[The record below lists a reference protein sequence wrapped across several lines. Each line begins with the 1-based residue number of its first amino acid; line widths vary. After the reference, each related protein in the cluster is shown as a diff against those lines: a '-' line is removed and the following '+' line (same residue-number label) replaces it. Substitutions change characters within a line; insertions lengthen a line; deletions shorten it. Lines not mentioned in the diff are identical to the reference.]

1 MKRSKILALTTT
13 AFIALAAVSTAAAG
27 QREGDKDG
35 KDRCEAVKE
44 KWMERIAE
52 FDTDGNGEL
61 SDTEKAAIKKMRFD
75 AADADKSGGVTL
87 EELTAYNQ
95 SRMDQRKEEMAAR
108 HFSRID
114 KDGDGV
120 ASLEEFD
127 NGMRKM
133 SKHKGKSK
141 GQWSQKGQKQMRA
154 EMIEKFDADGDGKL
168 SDAEK
173 DAAKRAKFE
182 AIDAN
187 SDGKLTSEE
196 ITSFHEAERVK
207 RKAEMQ
213 SKHFEKIDADA
224 DGVVSLEE
232 FSESKMM
239 KHDRKGGNDG
249 PRKDHA
255 KNCK

>member
-13 AFIALAAVSTAAAG
+13 AFIALAAVSTATAD
-27 QREGDKDG
+27 QREGDKGG

-44 KWMERIAE
+44 KRMERIAE
-52 FDTDGNGEL
+52 FDVDGNGEL
-61 SDTEKAAIKKMRFD
+61 SDSEKAAIKKMRFD
-75 AADADKSGGVTL
+75 EADADKSGGVTL

-108 HFSRID
+108 HFNRID

-127 NGMRKM
+127 NATRKM
-133 SKHKGKSK
+133 SKHKDKRK
-141 GQWSQKGQKQMRA
+141 GERPHKGQKQMRA
-154 EMIEKFDADGDGKL
+154 EMLEKFDADGDGKL

-173 DAAKRAKFE
+173 EVAKRAKFE

-187 SDGKLTSEE
+187 SDGKLSSEE
-196 ITSFHEAERVK
+196 ITNFHEVERAK

-213 SKHFEKIDADA
+213 AKHFEKIDADS
-224 DGVVSLEE
+224 DGVVTFDE
-232 FSESKMM
+232 FSEAKMM
-239 KHDRKGGNDG
+239 KHDRKGGPDG
-249 PRKDHA
+249 PRKAYA